1 MYNGKHL
8 IRCSKKTSG
17 AYLDHMETMKD
28 QLEKGT
34 LAATKEACKACLKRL
49 VDEAPAADDHDLEFT
64 DIW

>member
-1 MYNGKHL
+1 M
-8 IRCSKKTSG
+8 KTSG

-64 DIW
+64 EIW